1 MSVREGAATV
11 ARAFAKRTRRG
22 LFAGKQPH
30 FGDTVSEDGKN
41 RTRRKWSPNTQNKRL
56 YSETLQKMIPF
67 TVTTAALRTIDK
79 MGGLDNYLLKT
90 PEHKL
95 GSDVGMKWRQ
105 AILAARQ
112 QQAGKA
118 GSFAASGLA
127 SN

>member
-1 MSVREGAATV
+1 MKSAKILPHIGVVFVR
-11 ARAFAKRTRRG
+11 
-22 LFAGKQPH
+22 
-30 FGDTVSEDGKN
+30 
-41 RTRRKWSPNTQNKRL
+41 
-56 YSETLQKMIPF
+56 
-67 TVTTAALRTIDK
+67 RTIDK